1 MIVLVSTLDS
11 KATEELRSLRSELQ
25 AEDAWRGRVELVE
38 RPPARGT
45 LGPVLEALQLVLE
58 PGTAAPFLA
67 ALVAWLRW
75 RTSDIELTVRRTDDS
90 TTVKLSGKRL
100 KDQDAAALAAELDR
114 LTKHL
119 SRPDEFGNS
128 SAS

>member
-25 AEDAWRGRVELVE
+25 GEEAWRGRVELVE
-38 RPPARGT
+38 RPPAQGT

-90 TTVKLSGKRL
+90 TTVTLSGKRL
-100 KDQDAAALAAELDR
+100 KGQDAAALTADVDR
-114 LTKHL
+114 LSKHL
-119 SRPDEFGNS
+119 SRPSNS
-128 SAS
+128 SAD